1 MKIKAFAF
9 DMDGT
14 LLLPDSSGPHP
25 ETMKALKE
33 AHEAGYKIILA
44 TGRPIYQT
52 KATASSIGFVSYIVG
67 NNGASLY
74 NLKAEKNISTN
85 FLTEE
90 LFQTMVKIGE
100 ETKSFFVMSTTENVY
115 KLNFYDGTNVPEWV
129 TMSVNDFGEPDKRED
144 VEKAARTEK
153 ITQLTIKNDKELIL
167 EKHTELKAKWNEK
180 VSMHIANEVYLDV
193 NPLGASKL
201 TGIETVLKNDGIDVS
216 EVMTFGDS
224 GNDIQMIEGA
234 GYGIAM
240 SNATEG
246 AKAVADEII
255 GHHSTDTIA
264 VKLREVIKSQSK

>member
-14 LLLPDSSGPHP
+14 LLRPNGQGVHP
-25 ETMKALKE
+25 ETMKALHE

-44 TGRPIYQT
+44 TGRPVYQT
-52 KATASSIGFVSYIVG
+52 RAIADAIGKVSYIVG

-74 NLKAEKNISTN
+74 DMQAEENISKS

-90 LFQTMVKIGE
+90 LFKSMMKVAE
-100 ETKSFFVMSTTENVY
+100 ETKSFFVMSTTDNVK
-115 KLNFYDGTNVPEWV
+115 KLNFYDGENVPEWV
-129 TMSVNDFGEPDKRED
+129 TMSVNDFGEPNTLED
-144 VEKAARTEK
+144 VIKASKEEN
-153 ITQLTIKNDKELIL
+153 ITQLTIKNNKELIL
-167 EKHTELKAKWNEK
+167 EKEAELRSQWGEDVA
-180 VSMHIANEVYLDV
+180 MHIANEVYLDI
-193 NPLGASKL
+193 NPLGATKL
-201 TGIETVLKNDGIDVS
+201 EGIKTVLSKYGIDVS

-234 GYGIAM
+234 GYGVAM

-255 GHHSTDTIA
+255 GHHDTDAIA
-264 VKLREVIKSQSK
+264 KKIREVLANEEK